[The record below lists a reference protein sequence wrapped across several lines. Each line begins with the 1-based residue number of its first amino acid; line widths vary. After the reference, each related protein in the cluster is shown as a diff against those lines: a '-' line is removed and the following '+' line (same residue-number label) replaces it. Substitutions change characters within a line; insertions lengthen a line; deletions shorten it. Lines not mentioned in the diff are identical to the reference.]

1 MITVTT
7 AQRKRQEANRLCYL
21 FLIFLTGCLVSW
33 VYEEIFYWITEGL
46 LRNRGILY
54 GPWLPIYGIVCLRTV
69 VSFALV
75 GLVFHYRL
83 EPTGPLTV
91 QKLKP
96 KTVRTV
102 WTTRTL
108 KPFSFSSICLY
119 RCILPFF

>member
-1 MITVTT
+1 MLL
-7 AQRKRQEANRLCYL
+7 A
-21 FLIFLTGCLVSW
+21 LIFLTGCLVGG
-33 VYEEIFYWITEGL
+33 VYEEVFCWITEGV

-83 EPTGPLTV
+83 EPTGPLIV

-102 WTTRTL
+102 CLVLMLTFLFLAAVISITACINRVRSATTRT
-108 KPFSFSSICLY
+108 
-119 RCILPFF
+119 

>member
-1 MITVTT
+1 MLL
-7 AQRKRQEANRLCYL
+7 A
-21 FLIFLTGCLVSW
+21 LIFLTGCLVGG
-33 VYEEIFYWITEGL
+33 VYEEVFCWITEGV

-96 KTVRTV
+96 KIVRT
-102 WTTRTL
+102 
-108 KPFSFSSICLY
+108 ICLVLLLTFLFLAAVISIAA
-119 RCILPFF
+119 CTNNKKDSHADMNGTVVMTG